1 MQRLLH
7 EMQKADDSFVVC
19 SNTPRMVN
27 GVPSKNP
34 RYLQPRPDLIDPV
47 NRYVAEMGIRL
58 SRAVP
63 LDKPVHSP
71 VQAVLIGRRNNPAEP
86 AKGIRPLAVYNPVH
100 YQELP
105 ELFMDFISALS
116 GKSPSTT
123 GAGSEGALTK
133 GPFNCLRPITDL
145 NNALVSY
152 LLTGLG
158 GFSTPAG
165 HIGSTVR
172 VDHDVSLLIPEIWC
186 RMSPQ
191 EREPK
196 FLIAEQLLDKL
207 EDFTSNGKL
216 IPASRLGWR
225 INGRFIR
232 RFAGR
237 VFDNPN
243 KVFDNSI
250 LKPETQDE
258 AAFADGILFIA
269 EAQERIARTYFEDG
283 SIELACPPLKAL
295 LHIMVEGKYEG
306 KTISDPT
313 IRQLFTQESMLS
325 SEWYTDRLR
334 LRQLREQQLWQRHVE
349 ALDMFQNSTEY
360 DEEKIV
366 LGISA
371 RLDNARQR
379 LSHVLSPEYLS
390 ELQGTL
396 GADRL

>member
-1 MQRLLH
+1 
-7 EMQKADDSFVVC
+7 
-19 SNTPRMVN
+19 
-27 GVPSKNP
+27 
-34 RYLQPRPDLIDPV
+34 
-47 NRYVAEMGIRL
+47 
-58 SRAVP
+58 
-63 LDKPVHSP
+63 
-71 VQAVLIGRRNNPAEP
+71 
-86 AKGIRPLAVYNPVH
+86 
-100 YQELP
+100 
-105 ELFMDFISALS
+105 
-116 GKSPSTT
+116 
-123 GAGSEGALTK
+123 
-133 GPFNCLRPITDL
+133 
-145 NNALVSY
+145 
-152 LLTGLG
+152 
-158 GFSTPAG
+158 
-165 HIGSTVR
+165 

-306 KTISDPT
+306 KTISDPK